1 MKTFLKV
8 VEVVFAAA
16 FMLIVL
22 YAITIFV
29 FTL

>member
-16 FMLIVL
+16 FTLIVM
-22 YAITIFV
+22 YAITIFI

>member
-1 MKTFLKV
+1 MKKFIAA
-8 VEVVFAAA
+8 VEFIFAAA